1 MCILYHAGVHET
13 VSYWN
18 VTYMTYGRCG
28 WNNTGSLVALWP
40 GCQMQLW
47 HSLCNRPAPCLRTP
61 DPLSAFQEDLGT
73 RLNMYLYRPLLA
85 TFFLKVVLQVSMWGK
100 CFMGTSSFSSVTDT
114 SLYDSQFWTNTKCMH
129 GVQHWTMRA
138 GAIGKS
144 VCTTAKTTTD
154 WLAWLQT
161 RNTLWGL

>member
-1 MCILYHAGVHET
+1 MSATINKCQVSYLKLLSAYPLAGIHET

-18 VTYMTYGRCG
+18 VIYMTYGRRG

-47 HSLCNRPAPCLRTP
+47 HSLCSRPAPCLRTP

-85 TFFLKVVLQVSMWGK
+85 TFFLKVVLQVNMWGK

-114 SLYDSQFWTNTKCMH
+114 SLMTASSGRTQ
-129 GVQHWTMRA
+129 
-138 GAIGKS
+138 S
-144 VCTTAKTTTD
+144 VCMEYNIG
-154 WLAWLQT
+154 Q
-161 RNTLWGL
+161 WGLGP